1 MMPFEAICSPLLVGV
16 YDNRFTSIA
25 RLIYAI
31 PIVKKRPSIHPSVHP
46 AHTVVKKMR
55 KTLDG
60 DNDEGKSLASLG
72 GQH

>member
-1 MMPFEAICSPLLVGV
+1 MMPFEAICSSLLVGV

-31 PIVKKRPSIHPSVHP
+31 PIVKKRPTIHP

-60 DNDEGKSLASLG
+60 DNDEGKSLASRV